1 MDYAIFRAGEL
12 GLRLIVPLTNEWNY
26 CQGGIQDFLG
36 WRGKSDLEGV
46 DDNCVCNMDQHRQ
59 DAFYTDPE
67 VVSDFKEYVSVIL
80 NHVNEYTGIAYKDD
94 PTIMAWESGNE
105 LYFPTYDWTLNLAR
119 YIKEEL
125 GSHQLFMDRRQ
136 ISVTGFNS
144 ELEDPVF
151 CQLTKKWW
159 T

>member
-1 MDYAIFRAGEL
+1 M
-12 GLRLIVPLTNEWNY
+12 
-26 CQGGIQDFLG
+26 
-36 WRGKSDLEGV
+36 
-46 DDNCVCNMDQHRQ
+46 
-59 DAFYTDPE
+59 
-67 VVSDFKEYVSVIL
+67 SDFKEYVTVIL

-94 PTIMAWESGNE
+94 PTIIARELGNE
-105 LYFPTYDWTLNLAR
+105 LSNLAR

-125 GSHQLFMDRRQ
+125 GSHQLFMDGRQ
-136 ISVTGFNS
+136 ISVTGFNY